1 MGAPMTEEEARA
13 ECARL
18 SREHPDRETS
28 QFLPREVE
36 GGWAVVKVAIAPPLD
51 NLTAETKAASRPEN
65 QEDPRDSHMRNVG
78 PWVGPG

>member
-1 MGAPMTEEEARA
+1 MNAPMTEEEARA

-36 GGWAVVKVAIAPPLD
+36 GGWAVVKVALAPPLD
-51 NLTAETKAASRPEN
+51 NLTTETKAASRPETA
-65 QEDPRDSHMRNVG
+65 EDPRSSRERNV
-78 PWVGPG
+78 PHPGF

>member
-1 MGAPMTEEEARA
+1 MTEEEARS

-36 GGWAVVKVAIAPPLD
+36 GGWAVVKVGLAPPED
-51 NLTAETKAASRPEN
+51 NLTAETKAAERPDVAD
-65 QEDPRDSHMRNVG
+65 DPRTAQMRNIG
-78 PWVGPG
+78 PATGGG